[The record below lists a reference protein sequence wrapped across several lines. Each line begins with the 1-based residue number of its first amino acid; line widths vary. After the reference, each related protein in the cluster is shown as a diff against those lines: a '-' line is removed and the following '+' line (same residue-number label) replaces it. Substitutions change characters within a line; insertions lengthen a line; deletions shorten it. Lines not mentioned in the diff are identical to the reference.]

1 MDGIVLVGLNRNT
14 VYTPLALLYCRACL
28 TEDKKLSSRVRVD
41 IREYELED
49 SEEYILW
56 DLAKFAPGIV
66 GFSCYLWNIKKVLKL
81 SRMLRKA
88 MPGIKIVLGGPE
100 VSPLAKG
107 ILKDNP
113 CVDLVVRGEG
123 EFAFTDIARAYLTGK
138 GLSGV
143 KGITFRK
150 GKKVFENPG
159 HPFIADLDSIPS
171 AYLNSGYELAN
182 REVCLETQ
190 RGCVFGC
197 WFCYYNKGCANWR
210 VFSLKR
216 VKKELLFLL
225 SQDQAEIYLM
235 DPVFNIDIKRA
246 KEICRFIIEH
256 NKKRIPFHTEIQAEL
271 VDAELAALLK
281 KACVR
286 YIEVGLQ
293 SDDDKVL
300 KNVRRAFNREKFIK
314 GFSLLKS
321 NGLVVE
327 LQLIL
332 GLPGDC
338 LETFFRSL
346 KFALELDPP
355 VLSVFKLQVLPGTM
369 IRERARSLGI
379 EYEAEPPYEFIQ
391 SRTMP
396 FKDSILAQK
405 AVNSV
410 SLFRRNKAAL
420 RLCKQKG
427 IDMVQL
433 IRLWLDHTRSDD
445 HLLNNEDNNALS
457 KEAAAFLQ
465 TCRRCM

>member
-1 MDGIVLVGLNRNT
+1 MDSIVLVGLNRNT

-28 TEDKKLSSRVRVD
+28 TEDKRLSSRVRVN

-66 GFSCYLWNIKKVLKL
+66 GFSCYLWNVQKILKI
-81 SRMLRKA
+81 SRMLRGV

-100 VSPLAKG
+100 VSPRAKE
-107 ILKDNP
+107 ILESEP
-113 CVDLVVRGEG
+113 AVDLVVRGEG
-123 EFAFTDIARAYLTGK
+123 EFVFAEVAEAYLTGK
-138 GLSGV
+138 ALLGI
-143 KGITFRK
+143 KGITFRR
-150 GKKVFENPG
+150 GKKILENPVQ
-159 HPFIADLDSIPS
+159 PVIAKLDSIPS

-182 REVCLETQ
+182 REICLETQ

-210 VFSLKR
+210 VFSLER
-216 VKKELLFLL
+216 VKKELLFLF

-235 DPVFNIDIKRA
+235 DPVFNIDLKRA
-246 KEICRFIIEH
+246 KEICRFIIKH
-256 NKKRIPFHTEIQAEL
+256 NKKRVPFHTEIQAEL
-271 VDAELAALLK
+271 VDAELARLLK
-281 KACVR
+281 RAGMR

-293 SDDDKVL
+293 SDDDNVL
-300 KNVRRAFNREKFIK
+300 KNVRRVFNRERFIK
-314 GFSLLKS
+314 GFNLLKR
-321 NGLVVE
+321 NKLVVE

-332 GLPGDC
+332 GLPGDS
-338 LETFFRSL
+338 LETFFKSL
-346 KFALELDPP
+346 RFALELDPP

-369 IRERARSLGI
+369 IREHSEALGI
-379 EYEAEPPYEFIQ
+379 EYEKEPPYEFIQ

-396 FKDSILAQK
+396 YRDAILAQK

-410 SLFRRNKAAL
+410 SLFRRNKTAL
-420 RLCKQKG
+420 DICKKRG

-433 IRLWLDHTRSDD
+433 IRLWLDHTGSDD
-445 HLLNNEDNNALS
+445 LLLNHEDNNVLS

-465 TCRRCM
+465 TCRRCT